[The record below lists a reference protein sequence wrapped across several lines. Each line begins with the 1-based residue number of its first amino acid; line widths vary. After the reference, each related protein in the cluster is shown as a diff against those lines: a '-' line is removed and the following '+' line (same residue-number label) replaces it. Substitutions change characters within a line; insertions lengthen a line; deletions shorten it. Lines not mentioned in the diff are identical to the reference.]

1 MPKPTV
7 IDTQI
12 CPIAKSADVMGDR
25 WTLLILRELFF
36 GSTRFE
42 ALQVQTGA
50 GPQMLA
56 DRLRR
61 LEHAG
66 VVGRSPYQQRPVRY
80 DYTLTDKGKDLF
92 AVLYAM
98 RNWAERWERADGA
111 PLAIAY
117 THRACGHDVGLEP
130 MCPSCGKMLEF
141 GDLKGTPSVQSR
153 NARLEKATAFNAR

>member
-1 MPKPTV
+1 
-7 IDTQI
+7 
-12 CPIAKSADVMGDR
+12 
-25 WTLLILRELFF
+25 
-36 GSTRFE
+36 
-42 ALQVQTGA
+42 
-50 GPQMLA
+50 MLA